1 MSYIEV
7 EYQDYEPAIPPAPD
21 SPFTENQL
29 RHMWRNRNDNGVTET
44 GVMVYANG
52 KLQLVRKRIPA
63 FYEWQNKNKN
73 RAA

>member
-7 EYQDYEPAIPPAPD
+7 EWQDYEPAIPPAKD
-21 SPFTENQL
+21 SPFTENQI
-29 RHMWRNRNDNGVTET
+29 RFMWRNRDNNGINET

-52 KLQLVRKRIPA
+52 RLQLVRKRIPA
-63 FYEWQNKNKN
+63 FYEWQNKNKT